1 MFQHKL
7 FQQSKTNRYGCLAT
21 RNTHKGS
28 KLGKRK
34 TSFGSYNIDV
44 RCQTGNNISNDTC
57 LLATTNFLDG
67 TDLLL
72 SHGRHDRHHNIL
84 SLIESK
90 PHLGGETIIGG
101 KLEII
106 LGATTVSEKAH
117 EAILSDINQLVINT
131 VHMWNITIVGRWNN
145 IFKLLSSEDIN
156 SNKVTFGVTVLASF
170 GSRNLNNLIKTKI
183 SKSNLCSP

>member
-90 PHLGGETIIGG
+90 PHL
-101 KLEII
+101 
-106 LGATTVSEKAH
+106 H
-117 EAILSDINQLVINT
+117 
-131 VHMWNITIVGRWNN
+131 
-145 IFKLLSSEDIN
+145 
-156 SNKVTFGVTVLASF
+156 
-170 GSRNLNNLIKTKI
+170 
-183 SKSNLCSP
+183 